1 VGGSV
6 IIGGHKRKAQTV
18 LLHLRRMYM
27 PLQNYKDLELEF
39 LENYWAQSKDILG
52 VTHFGD
58 LVPEVMYLGE
68 DYEKTLVELIDLRI
82 TYKLNKYRNGRSP
95 EETKEKILQTKEML
109 RTQMDKE
116 IISRLQA
123 VRRYLRSPSRDPHIS
138 LEEIFRQNKARRLM
152 GFKSLLNRVSGRKDR
167 RPEPG
172 P

>member
-1 VGGSV
+1 
-6 IIGGHKRKAQTV
+6 
-18 LLHLRRMYM
+18 M
-27 PLQNYKDLELEF
+27 PLQNYKDLEHEF
-39 LENYWAQSKDILG
+39 LENYWTQSKDILG

-58 LVPEVMYLGE
+58 LVPEVLYLGA
-68 DYEKTLVELIDLRI
+68 DYEESLVNLIDLRI
-82 TYKLNKYRNGRSP
+82 TYKLNKYRDGRP
-95 EETKEKILQTKEML
+95 QEETKEKILQTKEIL
-109 RTQMDKE
+109 KTQMEKE

-138 LEEIFRQNKARRLM
+138 LEEIFRQNKSRKLM